1 MCAAESSATAPLPV
15 AETTSAS
22 AEAPLRVL
30 KLKKRGIIYLS
41 SIPPLMTVAK
51 VRDVFGQ
58 YGELGRV
65 YLQLPKNP
73 DTQKKRKSR
82 LNFTEGWVEF
92 ESKRIAKKV
101 SEMLNNQ
108 RIGTRK
114 KSRYYDMVWNIKYL
128 PRFKW
133 VHLSERL
140 AYERAVYKQRLRA
153 EIAQAKKE
161 ATYFQENVEKSQK
174 KRKKGTANTK

>member
-1 MCAAESSATAPLPV
+1 M
-15 AETTSAS
+15 
-22 AEAPLRVL
+22 
-30 KLKKRGIIYLS
+30 
-41 SIPPLMTVAK
+41 
-51 VRDVFGQ
+51 
-58 YGELGRV
+58 
-65 YLQLPKNP
+65 
-73 DTQKKRKSR
+73 
-82 LNFTEGWVEF
+82 NFTEGWVEF

-101 SEMLNNQ
+101 SVLLNNQ

-161 ATYFQENVEKSQK
+161 ASYFQNNVEKSQK
-174 KRKKGTANTK
+174 KKKSAKNQGAK